1 MSKKQLAWQLPSIII
16 SCLTIIFIFLFFNS
30 MIYLIFTSRCASNFG
45 TQTQAKIIE
54 VENYLPFD
62 ENSKIYKLES
72 NTLIEGDLPILDG
85 ATALLPV
92 YSSIAH
98 AIYPKES
105 VIFENGKYTDD
116 SSIRFTDTKYAYQGV
131 VDGDVDIIICAGPS
145 KDQAQ
150 YAKDNNVELVY
161 VPIGYEAFVFINHI
175 DNPVTNLT
183 VEQVRDIYTGK
194 ITNWSQVGGPNKFI
208 NPLTRPDA
216 SGSQATMV
224 RFMNGREIKKYPY
237 QVFGAS
243 IGFSF
248 RFYVEGLVGNSKVKL
263 LSINGVEP
271 TKENIASKKY
281 PISVEFY
288 AVYRKDNDNPN
299 IQKVIDF
306 ILSDEGQEIIDKTG
320 YVKIK

>member
-224 RFMNGREIKKYPY
+224 RFMNGREI
-237 QVFGAS
+237 
-243 IGFSF
+243 
-248 RFYVEGLVGNSKVKL
+248 YVEGLVGNSKVKL